1 MPILEL
7 ENVDIIF
14 GDKPDRAFPLL
25 DAGRDRE
32 LIRQEL
38 HLTIAARQVCLQIE
52 EGEIFVLMGLSGS
65 GKSTLLRTLNALS
78 RPTRGRVLLKGVDVT
93 TMNEEELRRVRTQSV
108 SMVFQSAG
116 LMPWRTVFD
125 NTAFGLEFQKLP
137 KTVIRSRTMDALHLV
152 GLQDWANQYPD
163 ELSGGMRQRV
173 GIARALA
180 TGSEIILMDEP
191 FSALDPLIRQQLQ
204 EELLHFQKDLKKTI
218 VFVTHDL
225 EEATRIASRL
235 AILEDS
241 RVVQV
246 GTPKEILLRPADD
259 HVRRFVA
266 GLKRV
271 CPKCESVSE
280 SC

>member
-14 GDKPDRAFPLL
+14 GDKPKRAFALL
-25 DAGRDRE
+25 DSGNARE
-32 LIRQEL
+32 DIRQEL
-38 HLTIAARQVCLQIE
+38 NLTIAARQVSLQIE

-65 GKSTLLRTLNALS
+65 GKSTLLRTLNALCK
-78 RPTRGRVLLKGVDVT
+78 PTRGRVLLKGVDVT
-93 TMNEEELRRVRTQSV
+93 SMNPDELRKVRTQSI

-116 LMPWRTVFD
+116 LMPWKSVFD
-125 NTAFGLEFQKLP
+125 NAAFGLEFQRLGKNE
-137 KTVIRSRTMDALHLV
+137 IRDRTMEALRLV
-152 GLQDWANQYPD
+152 GLKDWCNQYPD

-180 TGSEIILMDEP
+180 IGSEIILMDEP

-204 EELLHFQKDLKKTI
+204 EELLHLQKDLKKTI

-225 EEATRIASRL
+225 EEAMRIASRL
-235 AILEDS
+235 AILEDG

-246 GTPKEILLRPADD
+246 GTPKEILSNPADD

-266 GLKRV
+266 GLERL
-271 CPKCESVSE
+271 CPKCQSVTVA
-280 SC
+280 C

>member
-7 ENVDIIF
+7 DKVDIIF
-14 GDKPDRAFPLL
+14 GDKPDRAFSLL
-25 DAGRDRE
+25 DSGHDRE

-38 HLTIAARQVCLQIE
+38 HLTVAARQVSLQIE
-52 EGEIFVLMGLSGS
+52 DGEIFVLMGESGS
-65 GKSTLLRTLNALS
+65 GKSTLLRTLNALCN
-78 RPTRGRVLLKGVDVT
+78 PTRGRVLVKGVDVT
-93 TMNEEELRRVRTQSV
+93 SMNDDELRRIRTQCV

-116 LMPWRTVFD
+116 LMPWRTVLD
-125 NTAFGLEFQKLP
+125 NAAFGLEVQKLP
-137 KTVIRSRTMDALHLV
+137 KTEIRERTMEALQLV

-163 ELSGGMRQRV
+163 ELSGGMKQRV

-204 EELLHFQKDLKKTI
+204 EEMLHFQKDLKKTI

-225 EEATRIASRL
+225 EEATRIATRM

-246 GTPKEILLRPADD
+246 GTPKEILLHPADD

-266 GLKRV
+266 GLTRA
-271 CPKCESVSE
+271 CPKCDAVV
-280 SC
+280 